1 MNGKYDARLVTGLIM
16 FGFMVAVAVFAPL
29 IARNDP
35 LAIDLT
41 NQFVPPS
48 ADHWFGTASLGFDVF
63 ARVVYAARH
72 DLLIAVSAV
81 ALSIAIGHPIGLL
94 VGYVGGWGDSVTM
107 RFLDVIQAFPALVLA
122 IGVLSALGQGVRN
135 LILVIGIVGVPTFVR
150 LVRAEV
156 RSLREHAYVEAGRAV
171 GNSRS
176 KILWRYIAPGTV
188 GTVVTQAAI
197 SCGWAILLAAAL
209 GFIGL
214 GVPLPEPEWGA
225 MIAEGI
231 PEDEEGRQLVDS
243 GFPGYR
249 HRHDRLLPEPHRR
262 VGGRPRGAHPEEVT
276 MSALLEVRGL
286 EVGIGGLPILRGV
299 DMEVRPGEILGV
311 VGETGAGKSMT
322 ARSVLDL
329 LPARRHGRLRV
340 LHLRRA
346 GLHPPEGPPGSPR
359 PPDRFRA
366 PAAPRQPQPG
376 VPGRQP
382 VVRHPPPPPGH
393 GQAGGEGRG
402 PRPAPRGADHRP

>member
-1 MNGKYDARLVTGLIM
+1 MNARRYDARLVVGLTM

-29 IARNDP
+29 LARNDP
-35 LAIDLT
+35 LAIDLA

-63 ARVVYAARH
+63 SRVVYAARH

-122 IGVLSALGQGVRN
+122 IGVLAALGQGVRN

-176 KILWRYIAPGTV
+176 KILVRYIAPGTV
-188 GTVVTQAAI
+188 GTVVTQAAV

-231 PEDEEGRQLVDS
+231 PEMRRGGSWWIPV
-243 GFPGYR
+243 FPGIAIAITVFSLSLIGESVA
-249 HRHDRLLPEPHRR
+249 DLVEPTRR
-262 VGGRPRGAHPEEVT
+262 
-276 MSALLEVRGL
+276 
-286 EVGIGGLPILRGV
+286 
-299 DMEVRPGEILGV
+299 
-311 VGETGAGKSMT
+311 KS
-322 ARSVLDL
+322 R
-329 LPARRHGRLRV
+329 
-340 LHLRRA
+340 
-346 GLHPPEGPPGSPR
+346 
-359 PPDRFRA
+359 
-366 PAAPRQPQPG
+366 
-376 VPGRQP
+376 
-382 VVRHPPPPPGH
+382 
-393 GQAGGEGRG
+393 
-402 PRPAPRGADHRP
+402 